1 MLNLFKR
8 LLPYIRR
15 YWLRYMCG
23 FVMIMISTFTMT
35 RSKYWIGE
43 AVDFVESEGA
53 VFNGILPFLG
63 IIAGLAVIGTIAM
76 YFERIFVI
84 ATSRMIEFELRNDFF
99 RHLVNRA
106 ASFYDRQKTGDIVS
120 RATGDIDQVRLALG
134 PGLLYPFTAL
144 GLVPFTLYAMFQMS
158 WPVAIISLLPMVFL
172 PFFVSVMAHM
182 TYNRSLKVQ
191 EHFSDFSG
199 RIQESI
205 SGIRVIKS
213 FVQEQHELAELDAG
227 NDQNAKLSLHLAKV
241 QAAFFPTLMTLFV
254 FGIVVILYTSAPYI
268 TRDKELAKESR
279 KLLTPGNLVAFIML
293 YQQLFFPILRLGWV
307 ISALQRAAAS
317 MHRLALIWD
326 QAPEIGDS
334 DDTDNNLRE
343 IKGAIE
349 IRDLTYTYPKA
360 NRPSLRDIDIKIP
373 AGGTLGIVGSV
384 GSGKSTI
391 GQLIERLYEPPKG
404 TVFIDGHDVREY
416 PIEVVRGAVGMVFQ
430 ETYLFSDTILEN
442 ICFATPD
449 DVDMNR
455 AKQAATVANVA
466 EDVEDFPDAYD
477 TRLGERGVNVSGG
490 QKQRLALA
498 RAIASERPILILDDA
513 FASVDTNTEEMI
525 LQKIGDVMKDRTT
538 LIVSHRIS
546 TVQMADEIIVLDDG
560 AIVERGTHDEL
571 VAKHGLYADIYERQ
585 LLERAVEEAS
595 E

>member
-8 LLPYIRR
+8 LFPYIRR
-15 YWLRYMCG
+15 YWLRYLCG
-23 FVMIMISTFTMT
+23 FLMIMVSTFTMT

-43 AVDFVESEGA
+43 AVDFVESDGA
-53 VFNGILPFLG
+53 QFNGILPFLG
-63 IIAGLAVIGTIAM
+63 IIAGLAVVGTIAM

-84 ATSRMIEFELRNDFF
+84 ATSRIIEFELRNDFF
-99 RHLVNRA
+99 RHLINLA
-106 ASFYDRQKTGDIVS
+106 SSFYDRQKTGDIVS

-172 PFFVSVMAHM
+172 PFFVSVMAHL

-227 NDQNAKLSLHLAKV
+227 NAQNAKLSLHLAKV

-254 FGIVVILYTSAPYI
+254 FGIVVILYSSAPYI
-268 TRDKELAKESR
+268 TRDKALARESS

-307 ISALQRAAAS
+307 ISALQRASAS

-334 DDTDNNLRE
+334 EDTNHELKE
-343 IKGAIE
+343 IKGEIE

-360 NRPSLRDIDIKIP
+360 NRPSLHGIDIKIP

-404 TVFIDGHDVREY
+404 TVFIDGHDVQEY
-416 PIEVVRGAVGMVFQ
+416 PIEVVRRAVGMVFQ
-430 ETYLFSDTILEN
+430 ETYLFSDTIMNN

-449 DVDMNR
+449 DVDADR
-455 AKQAATVANVA
+455 AKSAATVANVA
-466 EDVEDFPDAYD
+466 EDVEEFPDAYE

-498 RAIASERPILILDDA
+498 RAIASERPILVLDDA

-546 TVQMADEIIVLDDG
+546 TVQMADEVIVLDDG
-560 AIVERGTHDEL
+560 AIIERGTHDEL
-571 VAKHGLYADIYERQ
+571 VAKGGLYADIYERQ
-585 LLERAVEEAS
+585 MLEQAVEEVD